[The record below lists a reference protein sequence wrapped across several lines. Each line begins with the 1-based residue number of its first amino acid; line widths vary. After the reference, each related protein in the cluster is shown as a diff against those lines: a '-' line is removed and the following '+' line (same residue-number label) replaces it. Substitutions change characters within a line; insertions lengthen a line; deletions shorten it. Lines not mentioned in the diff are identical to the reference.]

1 MPKLYW
7 LVWLLFY
14 SSISSAVGIQRYIV
28 NGSNANI
35 SHYPSFASLF
45 YRSNNLYSTSSY
57 CGATII
63 NPRFALTAAHCIY
76 GDDNLMLYT
85 VVAPQ
90 LEDESHFLS
99 SQQARAKAFY
109 YPDNYV
115 DSSDALWKNDIAI
128 IELETALSVSDYT
141 SLLNTSVND
150 TFAANDDYKAV
161 GHGYIEGNVAGG
173 TRLLD
178 TSLTYVNNQTCQ
190 SIYGSDLTSSQLC
203 FTGPIQ
209 GGYRNSTCNGD
220 SGGPIYWYNGSQYIQ
235 IGITSFGP
243 ATCGDTTINVTS
255 VFTDVYDY
263 QAWIAR
269 VINGQEEPKT
279 YVVTSGSTRT
289 LVNNDS
295 GSISRDVSSN
305 SGESSGGG
313 LNVFSSL
320 ILALLLLVKHRVA
333 WVTKW
338 HS

>member
-14 SSISSAVGIQRYIV
+14 SSIVSAVEIQPYIV
-28 NGSNANI
+28 NGSNANL
-35 SHYPSFASLF
+35 SNYPSFASLF
-45 YRSNNLYSTSSY
+45 YRTNNLYSTSSY

-85 VVAPQ
+85 VVVPQ
-90 LEDESHFLS
+90 LEDETNFLS
-99 SQQARAKAFY
+99 SEQARAKAFY

-115 DSSDALWKNDIAI
+115 DSSSALWKNDIAI
-128 IELETALSVSDYT
+128 IELETVLSVSDYS
-141 SLLNTSVND
+141 SLLNTSVNNA
-150 TFAANDDYKAV
+150 FAANDDYKAV

-190 SIYGSDLTSSQLC
+190 SIYGSNLTSSQLC

-220 SGGPIYWYNGSQYIQ
+220 SGGPVYWYNGGQYIQ

-243 ATCGDTTINVTS
+243 TVCGDTSINVTS

-269 VINGQEEPKT
+269 VINGQEVPKA
-279 YVVTSGSTRT
+279 YVVTSGGVRT

-295 GSISRDVSSN
+295 GSSIGAASS
-305 SGESSGGG
+305 SSGGV
-313 LNVFSSL
+313 LT
-320 ILALLLLVKHRVA
+320 ILGSWILMLLLLVRHQGA
-333 WVTKW
+333 WESKL